1 MQISYLILD
10 GDITYQYL
18 KDGRRKMITY
28 IYLVDL
34 FALIEII
41 SSLLKILQS
50 SKRSLSKYENIKRHR
65 F

>member
-10 GDITYQYL
+10 RDITYQYL
-18 KDGRRKMITY
+18 KDGRRKMTTY

-41 SSLLKILQS
+41 S
-50 SKRSLSKYENIKRHR
+50 
-65 F
+65 